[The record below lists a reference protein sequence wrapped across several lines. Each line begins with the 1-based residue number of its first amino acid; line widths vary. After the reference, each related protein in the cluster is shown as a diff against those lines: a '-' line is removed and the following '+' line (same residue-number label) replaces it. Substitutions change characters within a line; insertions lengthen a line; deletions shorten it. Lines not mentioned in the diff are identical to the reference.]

1 MNQWLEFFLEPMR
14 FDFMR
19 IALMSCLFIGV
30 VCAIFSCFLVLKG
43 WSLMGDAV
51 SHAVLP
57 GIGGAYLIGLPLGIG
72 AILAGLTCALATG
85 FITKNSRI
93 KEDAAMGIL
102 FSGMFALGL
111 VMISTI
117 ETDVHLMH
125 ILFGN
130 VLGIS
135 QSDFVESSVIATVA
149 ALILLLRRKDFFL
162 YCFDPAYAQAV
173 GLPVRALHLAL
184 LVLLAM
190 TIVSALKAAGI
201 ILVTAM
207 LIAPGA
213 AAFMVTRSFGSMLL
227 VAVCVSVFSCITGV
241 LLSYHLDAATAPL
254 IVLIQV
260 LIFIILAALGRT
272 LAHQN
277 FSRVVKP

>member
-1 MNQWLEFFLEPMR
+1 
-14 FDFMR
+14 
-19 IALMSCLFIGV
+19 
-30 VCAIFSCFLVLKG
+30 
-43 WSLMGDAV
+43 
-51 SHAVLP
+51 
-57 GIGGAYLIGLPLGIG
+57 
-72 AILAGLTCALATG
+72 
-85 FITKNSRI
+85 
-93 KEDAAMGIL
+93 
-102 FSGMFALGL
+102 
-111 VMISTI
+111 
-117 ETDVHLMH
+117 
-125 ILFGN
+125 
-130 VLGIS
+130 
-135 QSDFVESSVIATVA
+135 
-149 ALILLLRRKDFFL
+149 
-162 YCFDPAYAQAV
+162 
-173 GLPVRALHLAL
+173 
-184 LVLLAM
+184 M